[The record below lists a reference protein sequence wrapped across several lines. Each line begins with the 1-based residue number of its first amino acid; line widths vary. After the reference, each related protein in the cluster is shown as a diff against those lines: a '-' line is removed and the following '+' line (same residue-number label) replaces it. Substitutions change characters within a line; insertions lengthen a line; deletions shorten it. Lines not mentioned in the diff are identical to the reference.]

1 MANEMDALGELIC
14 RMNPYTNRKNDPATG
29 LKKTGG
35 MQIQPPHANTPVT
48 QGGASTS
55 TANAPS
61 VDDIIKKIPVEI
73 VRNYGEKWAFK
84 GQSFSL
90 KTAVRIPYHFE
101 ATNEDGEIY
110 MQTETLLIGYAGSDG
125 P

>member
-73 VRNYGEKWAFK
+73 VRNYGEKMGLQGAVF
-84 GQSFSL
+84 L
-90 KTAVRIPYHFE
+90 LYKTAVRIPYHFE
-101 ATNEDGEIY
+101 ATNEEAKC
-110 MQTETLLIGYAGSDG
+110 TCRRKLC
-125 P
+125 